1 MWSWNFLLQKVC
13 AGTSEKMVKKQ
24 QFDKTAKKSEVK
36 NSSSKNIFLK
46 TMHIFHCF

>member
-1 MWSWNFLLQKVC
+1 MVVQFPFTKSVC
-13 AGTSEKMVKKQ
+13 GNLRKMVKKQ